1 MCTYPYVG
9 LQTIDLYQN
18 NKDFSF
24 IFVIIIDSNIFFIN
38 FFSVSLRLK
47 KTSVDE
53 TSSEESSGGGPMANV
68 MASIGIGQVKLR
80 KAKVEE
86 KKPLAP
92 ADPMASMIASIRSGN
107 VALRKVQKET
117 KV

>member
-1 MCTYPYVG
+1 
-9 LQTIDLYQN
+9 
-18 NKDFSF
+18 
-24 IFVIIIDSNIFFIN
+24 
-38 FFSVSLRLK
+38 
-47 KTSVDE
+47 
-53 TSSEESSGGGPMANV
+53 GGDPINV
-68 MASIGIGQVKLR
+68 MAFICSGQVKLR